1 MNTSNQASRALRL
14 TLFSSCLAAVLAM
27 LPHPALAADAANG
40 QRIYLAHCAGCHGES
55 GRSTMPNAPN
65 LARSERLNQPD
76 PVLVDKLRTG
86 SKAMP
91 PFLGILKEN
100 EFYDV
105 ISYVRNLR

>member
-1 MNTSNQASRALRL
+1 MSTTNQASRALRL
-14 TLFSSCLAAVLAM
+14 TLFSAYLAALTM
-27 LPHPALAADAANG
+27 LPHSALAADPGNG
-40 QRIYLAHCAGCHGES
+40 QRVYLTHCAGCHGQN
-55 GRSTMPNAPN
+55 GRSIMPNAPN

-76 PVLVDKLRTG
+76 QVLADKIRSG
-86 SKAMP
+86 SNAMP